1 MTNCRGWIAG
11 ACAMA
16 VASAVAPGGPVRAH
30 HSLSGVYDGS
40 NTVSIE
46 GTVSQFHFINPHPF
60 VTVSVK
66 GDGGKSAEWRLEMD
80 NRFEL
85 EAIGMTSRTLRP
97 GDKITARGSR
107 GRDNANS
114 LYIRR
119 LERPADGFWYE
130 QVGMTP
136 RMRPPRD

>member
-1 MTNCRGWIAG
+1 MTSRPVWTVWVCVLVLAN
-11 ACAMA
+11 A
-16 VASAVAPGGPVRAH
+16 VWSVGPLRAH
-30 HSLSGVYDGS
+30 HSLAGVYDGS

-46 GTVSQFHFINPHPF
+46 GTVTQFHFINPHPF

-136 RMRPPRD
+136 RMRPVKD

>member
-1 MTNCRGWIAG
+1 MTNGRLGTRWAYG
-11 ACAMA
+11 MVLATAMSS
-16 VASAVAPGGPVRAH
+16 VGPLRAH
-30 HSLSGVYDGS
+30 HSLAGVYDS
-40 NTVSIE
+40 SKPVSIE
-46 GTVSQFHFINPHPF
+46 GVVAQFQFINPHPF

-66 GDGGKSAEWRLEMD
+66 GDGGKAAEWRLEMD

-85 EAIGMTSRTLRP
+85 EAIGMTSRTLLP

-114 LYIRR
+114 LYVQR
-119 LERPADGFWYE
+119 LDRPADGFWYE

-136 RMRPPRD
+136 LMRPAKD